1 MGIIKRLFGGRAAE
15 RDSQP
20 SSPFPAPESRHPA
33 TATREDARRELVKA
47 VLRDIRRAHG
57 IPANWIDC
65 EVLSLPPYKGESRMF
80 ATLLILHWDE
90 RLLKYALAIQRR
102 FSAEIVKLD
111 PSAPRWLQGIA
122 WQFASDADCP
132 FLEMPAP
139 DAWLDAVAPP
149 VPKVDLLDRRK
160 AKRGNRNQRKAGNEV
175 AGEQP
180 SRQREEDFEQTRR
193 IGL

>member
-1 MGIIKRLFGGRAAE
+1 MGIIKRLFGGRASE
-15 RDSQP
+15 RDHQP
-20 SSPFPAPESRHPA
+20 SSPFSVPESRHPA

-47 VLRDIRRAHG
+47 VLRDVRRAYA
-57 IPANWIDC
+57 IPVNWIDC

-90 RLLKYALAIQRR
+90 RLLKYTLAIQRR
-102 FSAEIVKLD
+102 FSAEIAKLD
-111 PSAPRWLQGIA
+111 PSAPRWLQGMA

-139 DAWLDAVAPP
+139 DVWVEAAAPP
-149 VPKVDLLDRRK
+149 LPKVDLLDRRK
-160 AKRGNRNQRKAGNEV
+160 AKRGNRNQRKSDGQAATGQ
-175 AGEQP
+175 A